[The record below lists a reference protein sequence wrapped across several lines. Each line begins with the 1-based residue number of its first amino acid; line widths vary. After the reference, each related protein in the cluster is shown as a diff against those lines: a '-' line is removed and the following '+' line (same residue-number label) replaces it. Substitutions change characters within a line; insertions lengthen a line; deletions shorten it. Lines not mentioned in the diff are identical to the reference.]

1 MPFPYSRAGFHT
13 RIDIKLLAN
22 NLYQGAVC
30 FDGLEMKVPVVVGDG
45 IPEILIGLPWLQD
58 RRLVVDRKAG
68 ILTLE

>member
-22 NLYQGAVC
+22 NLYQGTVG
-30 FDGLEMKVPVVVGDG
+30 FDSPEMKVPVVVGDE
-45 IPEILIGLPWLQD
+45 IPEILIGLPCLED
-58 RRLVVDRKAG
+58 RCLVVDKKTG